1 MARAIPPSSLH
12 IFSACL
18 AKASYR
24 LQVERCLCAL
34 EDGGTL
40 LLPGLRFAFQLHV
53 LLPGITVY
61 FSVELFAPR
70 FFFAT
75 RYNRE
80 EYSLLLAAFT
90 FCLPLSPFA
99 CRLERVVDPGQQR
112 VEEKTPYREV
122 FPSCFPVLFFAF
134 RKKAAILPGLIG
146 KIFRIGN
153 IIQKHTYCPGIDHG
167 YPKNTGKN
175 FPKPGRLVV
184 NGNHNPVSRLTM
196 FQMSPAVAGVRRGE
210 RPRRATSIDGGDGH
224 E

>member
-1 MARAIPPSSLH
+1 M
-12 IFSACL
+12 

-40 LLPGLRFAFQLHV
+40 LLPGLQFAFQLHV

-112 VEEKTPYREV
+112 VERKNAIPGSISVLLPGFILRFPKKSGNTSRFNREDFSNREHHTKRHILPRYRPWIPEKYREE
-122 FPSCFPVLFFAF
+122 FS
-134 RKKAAILPGLIG
+134 KTG
-146 KIFRIGN
+146 KIG
-153 IIQKHTYCPGIDHG
+153 
-167 YPKNTGKN
+167 
-175 FPKPGRLVV
+175 L
-184 NGNHNPVSRLTM
+184 
-196 FQMSPAVAGVRRGE
+196 
-210 RPRRATSIDGGDGH
+210 
-224 E
+224 